1 MLLTHTKNSLIS
13 LVPNLPG
20 LPKPGKNAPF
30 PDLVDLI
37 TLDKFYVNTRRHIV
51 VITANATAVNPL
63 PETLHMKI
71 PTVPFTVFLPNS
83 SNANSSNNSIAI
95 PIVTGHS
102 LPFKLTHPNITVDL
116 SASILQ
122 ITEDSI
128 PVISSFISTYLSG
141 HSAPFVAGTP
151 LLPSLHVPMV
161 FPAPHPK
168 PQVLRDVAI
177 RNMHISLNGEVVLA
191 SGTIYARVVLP
202 LGIRLKMDVERIWPD
217 VLVFDGKV
225 PDEADTMKF
234 TESPEDHP
242 QTLDNVSI
250 YKGKGSDIPRPPLPD
265 PLPENAFA
273 RIRPGDWLLA
283 DSIALPIPSEDG
295 SMDDGTSEY
304 IVTADIE
311 NVPLEVLPG
320 RQKLMS
326 SFVAKVLFGPQ
337 GALAGVH
344 GTAAVAA
351 LVDGLPVAGDGDN
364 GGVVELL
371 GLPFTGS
378 FRVGKKAL

>member
-1 MLLTHTKNSLIS
+1 MANSNVVS
-13 LVPNLPG
+13 AVPNLPG
-20 LPKPGKNAPF
+20 LPSPGKNTPF
-30 PDLVDLI
+30 PDLQDLV
-37 TLDKFYVNTRRHIV
+37 TLDKFYVNTRRHNV
-51 VITANATAVNPL
+51 VISANATAVNPI
-63 PETLHMKI
+63 PESLHMNI
-71 PTVPFTVFLPNS
+71 PAIPFTVFLPNS
-83 SNANSSNNSIAI
+83 SGVNSSNDSTVI
-95 PIVTGHS
+95 PVVTGHS
-102 LPFKLTHPNITVDL
+102 LPFSLTHPNITLDL

-122 ITEDSI
+122 ITQDSM

-141 HSAPFVAGTP
+141 HSAPFVAGSP

-168 PQVLRDVAI
+168 PQVLRDVFI

-191 SGTIYARVVLP
+191 SGTVYARAVLP
-202 LGIRLKMDVERIWPD
+202 LGIRLSMEVERIWPD

-225 PDEADTMKF
+225 PDEGETMMKL
-234 TESPEDHP
+234 TESPEDLP
-242 QTLDNVSI
+242 QTLQYASAR
-250 YKGKGSDIPRPPLPD
+250 KGKGSDIPRPPLPD

-273 RIRPGDWLLA
+273 RIRPGDWLPA

-295 SMDDGTSEY
+295 SIDDGTSEY

-337 GALAGVH
+337 GALAGVQ

-351 LVDGLPVAGDGDN
+351 MVDGLPVAGDGN
-364 GGVVELL
+364 EGGGSIVELL